1 MLRVF
6 GMSTRL
12 SICAIAR
19 GADQSRPEATP
30 ILGALL
36 LLISP

>member
-1 MLRVF
+1 
-6 GMSTRL
+6 MSTRL

-19 GADQSRPEATP
+19 GTEQSRPEATL

-36 LLISP
+36 LISP

>member
-1 MLRVF
+1 
-6 GMSTRL
+6 MSTRPA
-12 SICAIAR
+12 ICAIAR
-19 GADQSRPEATP
+19 GTDQSRPEANL